1 VALCTRKGNFPFA
14 QFDLLFVAMGDH
26 LPNLLTL
33 ARIALVPAFV
43 ASFWMDMP
51 MGRWIGFVVF
61 VIASITDYADG
72 WIARARNIESRL
84 GQMLDPIA
92 DKLLVAAAL
101 IMLVYND
108 DIRGWVII
116 PALIILA
123 REILV
128 SGMREFLAT
137 IAVQVP
143 VSSISKF
150 KTAMQLIALAMLI
163 LAPALEETRGNLHF
177 AGIIALW
184 SAAVLTIYTGFA
196 YVQVNMAH
204 ISGQDALDRQRRSAA
219 ARQAP

>member
-1 VALCTRKGNFPFA
+1 
-14 QFDLLFVAMGDH
+14 MGDH

-51 MGRWIGFVVF
+51 AGRWVAFVVF
-61 VIASITDYADG
+61 VIAAITDYADG
-72 WIARARNIESRL
+72 WIARSRNLESRL

-92 DKLLVAAAL
+92 DKLLVSTAL

-108 DIRGWVII
+108 DIRGFVII

-150 KTAMQLIALAMLI
+150 KTAVQLIALSMLI
-163 LAPALEETRGNLHF
+163 LAPAVEHVWGGLHL

-184 SAAVLTIYTGFA
+184 GAAVLTIYTGFA
-196 YVQVNMAH
+196 YVQVNLAH
-204 ISGQDALDRQRRSAA
+204 VSSQDARDRQRRSAE
-219 ARQAP
+219 ARQVT

>member
-1 VALCTRKGNFPFA
+1 
-14 QFDLLFVAMGDH
+14 MGDH

-33 ARIALVPAFV
+33 ARIALVPGFV

-51 MGRWIGFVVF
+51 AGRWVAFVVF
-61 VIASITDYADG
+61 VIAAITDYADG
-72 WIARARNIESRL
+72 WIARSRNLESRL

-92 DKLLVAAAL
+92 DKLLVASAL

-116 PALIILA
+116 PALVILA

-150 KTAMQLIALAMLI
+150 KTAVQLIALAMLI
-163 LAPALEETRGNLHF
+163 LAPALETSRGALHF

-184 SAAVLTIYTGFA
+184 SAAVLTIYTGFV
-196 YVQVNMAH
+196 YVQVNLAH
-204 ISGQDALDRQRRSAA
+204 ISNEDARDRQRRLAA
-219 ARQAP
+219 ARQIP

>member
-1 VALCTRKGNFPFA
+1 
-14 QFDLLFVAMGDH
+14 MGDH

-51 MGRWIGFVVF
+51 AGRWVAFVVF
-61 VIASITDYADG
+61 VVAALTDYADG
-72 WIARARNIESRL
+72 WLARSRNLESRL

-101 IMLVYND
+101 VMLVYND
-108 DIRGWVII
+108 DIRGLVII

-128 SGMREFLAT
+128 SGMREFLAS

-143 VSSISKF
+143 VSSVSKF
-150 KTAMQLIALAMLI
+150 KTAVQLVALAMLI
-163 LAPALEETRGNLHF
+163 
-177 AGIIALW
+177 
-184 SAAVLTIYTGFA
+184 
-196 YVQVNMAH
+196 
-204 ISGQDALDRQRRSAA
+204 
-219 ARQAP
+219 

>member
-1 VALCTRKGNFPFA
+1 
-14 QFDLLFVAMGDH
+14 MGDH

-51 MGRWIGFVVF
+51 AGRWVAFVVF
-61 VIASITDYADG
+61 VIAAITDYADG
-72 WIARARNIESRL
+72 WLARARNLESRL

-108 DIRGWVII
+108 DIRGFVII

-150 KTAMQLIALAMLI
+150 KTAVQLIALSMLI
-163 LAPALEETRGNLHF
+163 LAPAVEHVWGGLHLV
-177 AGIIALW
+177 GIFSLW
-184 SAAVLTIYTGFA
+184 GAAVLTIYTGVV
-196 YVQVNMAH
+196 YVQVNLAH
-204 ISGQDALDRQRRSAA
+204 VSGADARDRQRRSIE
-219 ARQAP
+219 ARRAK

>member
-1 VALCTRKGNFPFA
+1 
-14 QFDLLFVAMGDH
+14 MGDH

-43 ASFWMDMP
+43 ASFWMAMP
-51 MGRWIGFVVF
+51 AGRWIAFVVF
-61 VIASITDYADG
+61 VIAAITDYADG
-72 WIARARNIESRL
+72 WIARSRNLESRL

-108 DIRGWVII
+108 DIRGFVII
-116 PALIILA
+116 PALVILA

-137 IAVQVP
+137 ISVQVP

-150 KTAMQLIALAMLI
+150 KTAVQLIALAMLI
-163 LAPALEETRGNLHF
+163 LAPAVEHVWGGLHY
-177 AGIIALW
+177 AGILSLW
-184 SAAVLTIYTGFA
+184 GAAILTIYTGFS
-196 YVQVNMAH
+196 YVQANLAH
-204 ISGQDALDRQRRSAA
+204 VSREDERERRRRLAE